1 MSTACPREA
10 DVLHAASTANWSQAT
25 RDHLMHCA
33 DCSAAAETASWMAEF
48 ASLDDRTHALP
59 DPGVLWLKAKLLH
72 SSAAAQRAALPITR
86 LGVAAYLIVAAGWAA
101 LLSWKWNAL
110 RAVINGFAPRH
121 LILGASGAE
130 ATASLSATVFALV
143 ILLSCGT
150 VGLAMHTILAEE

>member
-1 MSTACPREA
+1 MNLACPREP
-10 DVLHAASTANWSQAT
+10 DVLHAASTGDWSQAT

-33 DCSAAAETASWMAEF
+33 DCSAAAETASWMSEF
-48 ASLDDRTHALP
+48 ASLQDRTHALP
-59 DPGVLWLKAKLLH
+59 DPAVLWLKARLLQ
-72 SSAAAQRAALPITR
+72 STAAAQRAALPITR

-110 RAVINGFAPRH
+110 HAVINGFAPTH
-121 LILGASGAE
+121 LILGATGAE

-143 ILLSCGT
+143 IVLACGT